1 MAEDRLPVGASGEF
15 LETSTHNDSE
25 GVKVH
30 REVVSVGSNT
40 DKDAKAAVRK
50 NDQGIYALETLSN
63 VDIEIKETLQALLEE
78 MKLNNRYMAHI
89 ACIDL
94 RGESGL

>member
-1 MAEDRLPVGASGEF
+1 MAEGRLPVGASGEF
-15 LETSTHNDSE
+15 LETSTHSDSE

-30 REVVSVGSNT
+30 REGVFVGSPT
-40 DKDAKAAVRK
+40 DKDAKAGVRK

-63 VDIEIKETLQALLEE
+63 VDIEIKDTLQALLKE
-78 MKLNNRYMAHI
+78 MRLNNKYMAHI

-94 RGESGL
+94 RGESEL